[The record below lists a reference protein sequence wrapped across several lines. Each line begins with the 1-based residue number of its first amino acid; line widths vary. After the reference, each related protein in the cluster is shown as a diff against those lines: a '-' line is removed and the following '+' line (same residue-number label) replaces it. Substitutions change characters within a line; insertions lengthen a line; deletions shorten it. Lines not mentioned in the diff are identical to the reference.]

1 MFKVISD
8 KKDADVAF
16 TQLKQSAKK
25 VSDKKENSKKILK
38 IVKNFLDY
46 FDKHKLYGELHSVEK
61 HIFKLENYGQ
71 AKEKIVEDVRKQ
83 TKKQLFF
90 YGDEVVAFEPTEFN
104 SKNFIDFE
112 SQFNKKYLV
121 K

>member
-46 FDKHKLYGELHSVEK
+46 FDKHKLYAELHSVEK